1 MWCVRSWNG
10 RLPVV
15 SARLKLPLKWCLYM
29 HVLPAAMALDYLDS
43 QFFYLWP
50 MLIGGLRQM
59 RDLSR
64 GHVIPTWM
72 EFTLEVLFSMGN
84 LVLNLFG
91 IRVCI
96 VLPAICAKLGA
107 DENVC
112 SGTDWQ
118 RRRRSLVGNLKIS
131 WKPCVAGFSLPRKP
145 YVMKSIVSS
154 FDVRYV

>member
-1 MWCVRSWNG
+1 
-10 RLPVV
+10 
-15 SARLKLPLKWCLYM
+15 M
-29 HVLPAAMALDYLDS
+29 HVLPAAMFLDYLDS
-43 QFFYLWP
+43 QSFYLWP
-50 MLIGGLRQM
+50 MLIGDLRQM

-64 GHVIPTWM
+64 GHVIPARM
-72 EFTLEVLFSMGN
+72 KFTLEALLSRHNLRN
-84 LVLNLFG
+84 LVPNLFG

-96 VLPAICAKLGA
+96 VLPAIGAKLGA